1 MSWIILFLAGLFEIA
16 WAIGLKYSEGFTKL
30 TPSIITIITMF
41 ISFYLLSLA
50 LKSLPLGTA
59 YAVWVGIGTVGT
71 VIAGIMLFGESMT
84 LIRVISILFIL
95 IGIVGLKFTT
105 N

>member
-1 MSWIILFLAGLFEIA
+1 MSWTILFLAGIFEIF
-16 WAIGLKYSEGFTKL
+16 WAVGLKYSDGFTKL
-30 TPSIITIITMF
+30 FPTIFTIVTMF

-50 LKSLPLGTA
+50 LKALPIGTA

>member
-1 MSWIILFLAGLFEIA
+1 MI
-16 WAIGLKYSEGFTKL
+16 
-30 TPSIITIITMF
+30 

-50 LKSLPLGTA
+50 LKALPIGTA

-71 VIAGIMLFGESMT
+71 VIAGIMLFGESMS

>member
-1 MSWIILFLAGLFEIA
+1 MSWTILFLAGIFEIF
-16 WAIGLKYSEGFTKL
+16 WAVGLKYSDGFTKL
-30 TPSIITIITMF
+30 FPTIFTIITMI

-50 LKSLPLGTA
+50 LKNLPIGTA

>member
-1 MSWIILFLAGLFEIA
+1 MSWTILFLAGIFEIF
-16 WAIGLKYSEGFTKL
+16 WAVGLKYSDGFTKL
-30 TPSIITIITMF
+30 FPTIFTIVTMI

-50 LKSLPLGTA
+50 LKALPIGTA

-71 VIAGIMLFGESMT
+71 VFAGIMLFGESMT

>member
-1 MSWIILFLAGLFEIA
+1 MSWTILFLAGIFEIF
-16 WAIGLKYSEGFTKL
+16 WAVGLKYSDGFTKL
-30 TPSIITIITMF
+30 FPTIFTIVTMI

-50 LKSLPLGTA
+50 LKALPIGTA

-71 VIAGIMLFGESMT
+71 VIAGIMLFGESMS

-95 IGIVGLKFTT
+95 IGIIGLKFTT

>member
-1 MSWIILFLAGLFEIA
+1 MSWTILFLAGIFEIF
-16 WAIGLKYSEGFTKL
+16 WAVGLKYSDGFTKL
-30 TPSIITIITMF
+30 FPTIFTIVTMI

-50 LKSLPLGTA
+50 LKAHPIGTA

-71 VIAGIMLFGESMT
+71 VIAGIILFGESMT

>member
-71 VIAGIMLFGESMT
+71 VIAGIMLFGESMS
-84 LIRVISILFIL
+84 LIRVMSILFIL

>member
-16 WAIGLKYSEGFTKL
+16 WAIGLKYSDGFTKL
-30 TPSIITIITMF
+30 FPSIFTIVTMI

-50 LKSLPLGTA
+50 LKALPIGTA

>member
-59 YAVWVGIGTVGT
+59 YAIWVGIGTIGT

>member
-1 MSWIILFLAGLFEIA
+1 MSWTILFLAGIFEIF
-16 WAIGLKYSEGFTKL
+16 WAVGLKYSDGFTKL
-30 TPSIITIITMF
+30 FPTIFTIVTMI

-50 LKSLPLGTA
+50 LKSLPIGTA

-71 VIAGIMLFGESMT
+71 VIAGIMLFGESMS

>member
-1 MSWIILFLAGLFEIA
+1 MI
-16 WAIGLKYSEGFTKL
+16 
-30 TPSIITIITMF
+30 

-50 LKSLPLGTA
+50 LKALPIGTA

>member
-59 YAVWVGIGTVGT
+59 YAIWVGIGTIGT
-71 VIAGIMLFGESMT
+71 VIAGIILFGESMT
-84 LIRVISILFIL
+84 LIRVVSILFIL
-95 IGIVGLKFTT
+95 LGIVGLKFTT

>member
-1 MSWIILFLAGLFEIA
+1 MSWTILFLAGIFEIF
-16 WAIGLKYSEGFTKL
+16 WAVGLKYSDGFTKL
-30 TPSIITIITMF
+30 FPTIFTIVTMI

-50 LKSLPLGTA
+50 LKALPIGTA
-59 YAVWVGIGTVGT
+59 YAVWVGIGTIGT
-71 VIAGIMLFGESMT
+71 VIAGIMLFGESMS

>member
-1 MSWIILFLAGLFEIA
+1 MSWTILFLAGIFEIF
-16 WAIGLKYSEGFTKL
+16 WAVGLKYSDGFTKL
-30 TPSIITIITMF
+30 FPTIFTIVTMS

-50 LKSLPLGTA
+50 LKALPIGTA

>member
-1 MSWIILFLAGLFEIA
+1 MSWIILFLAGIFEVV

-30 TPSIITIITMF
+30 TPSIITIVTMI

-59 YAVWVGIGTVGT
+59 YAVWVGIGTIGT
-71 VIAGIMLFGESMT
+71 VIAGIFLFGESMNI
-84 LIRVISILFIL
+84 IRVISILFIL
-95 IGIVGLKFTT
+95 LGIIGLKLTT